1 MNELWKKL
9 SVPSK
14 FKTDSKNNYRMKGK
28 TTVIWG
34 STNRHKQLN
43 CKQYEKRLFIIGC
56 VVSINEMR

>member
-34 STNRHKQLN
+34 NTNRHIQLN
-43 CKQYEKRLFIIGC
+43 CKQYEKACL
-56 VVSINEMR
+56 

>member
-28 TTVIWG
+28 QQSFG
-34 STNRHKQLN
+34 
-43 CKQYEKRLFIIGC
+43 
-56 VVSINEMR
+56 VVRIAINNLIANNMKNACL